1 MGEKALV
8 RRRKEPK
15 WLQAAKARDGVVE
28 GGDFLSRAL
37 SRAGVLPLNEAERA
51 IREGRVSVN
60 GKVAT
65 VVVAPLDEG
74 ARIEVDGERVDVSP
88 STRVLAFHKP
98 KGLVVDGRDREG
110 IGTVFERLH
119 QLLPT
124 ELKGYGWL
132 AVGRLDRDTTG
143 LLFFTNDERFVA
155 HATDPETKLPKRY
168 VATVSG
174 RISDAKLEKLRTGVE
189 LEDFSTLPAKA
200 ERRGLH
206 DVALTLTEGKF
217 HQVKRM
223 LGAVGLA
230 TLELH
235 REAVGEYVID
245 VPIDSIRLLTDEEV
259 ERLLGYRPRH
269 LG

>member
-1 MGEKALV
+1 M

-15 WLQAAKARDGVVE
+15 WLLAAKERGGVTE
-28 GGDFLSRAL
+28 DGDFLSRAL
-37 SRAGVLPLNEAERA
+37 SRAGVLPTQEAERA

-74 ARIEVDGERVDVSP
+74 AKVELDGDVVDVRP
-88 STRVLAFHKP
+88 TTRVLAFHKP

-119 QLLPT
+119 ALLPK
-124 ELKGYGWL
+124 ELRGYGWL

-174 RISDAKLEKLRTGVE
+174 KVSDAKLERLRNGIE
-189 LEDFSTLPAKA
+189 LEDFRSVPAKA
-200 ERRGLH
+200 ERRSEH

-245 VPIDSIRLLTDEEV
+245 VPIDTLREMTDEEV

-269 LG
+269 LDR

>member
-1 MGEKALV
+1 M
-8 RRRKEPK
+8 RRRKEPR
-15 WLQAAKARDGVVE
+15 WLQAAKAADDGEVE
-28 GGDFLSRAL
+28 DFLSRAL
-37 SRAGVLPLNEAERA
+37 SRAGVLPLVEAERA
-51 IREGRVSVN
+51 IREGRVTVN

-65 VVVAPLDEG
+65 VVVAPLGEND
-74 ARIEVDGERVDVSP
+74 RVEVDGALVDVRP
-88 STRVLAFHKP
+88 KTLVLAFHKP
-98 KGLVVDGRDREG
+98 KGLIVDVRDPER

-119 QLLPT
+119 QLLPV
-124 ELKGYGWL
+124 ELRGYGWL

-174 RISDAKLEKLRTGVE
+174 KVSDAKLEALRQGIE
-189 LEDFSTLPAKA
+189 LDDFHTQPAEA
-200 ERRGLH
+200 ERRGQNQ
-206 DVALTLTEGKF
+206 VVLTLTEGKF

-235 REAVGEYVID
+235 REGVGTYVVD
-245 VPIDSIRLLTDEEV
+245 VPLDSLRLLTDDEV
-259 ERLLGYRPRH
+259 QRWLGYQPRQTR
-269 LG
+269 

>member
-1 MGEKALV
+1 M

-15 WLQAAKARDGVVE
+15 WLQAAKERGGVSE
-28 GGDFLSRAL
+28 TGDFLSRAL
-37 SRAGVLPLNEAERA
+37 ARAGVLPPDEAERA
-51 IREGRVSVN
+51 IRDGRVTVN
-60 GKVAT
+60 GKVTT
-65 VVVAPLDEG
+65 VVVAPLESGDVVAVEG
-74 ARIEVDGERVDVSP
+74 EQVDVTP
-88 STRVLAFHKP
+88 TTRVLAFHKP
-98 KGLVVDGRDREG
+98 KGLIIDARDPER

-119 QLLPT
+119 ALLPP
-124 ELKGYGWL
+124 ELRGYGWL

-174 RISDAKLEKLRTGVE
+174 KVSDAKLETLRAGVE
-189 LEDFSTLPAKA
+189 LDDFVTQPAQA
-200 ERRGLH
+200 ERRGEKQ
-206 DVALTLTEGKF
+206 VVLTLTEGKF

-223 LGAVGLA
+223 LGAVGLS

-235 REAVGEYVID
+235 REAVGEYVVD
-245 VPIDSIRLLTDEEV
+245 VEVDTLRELTDDEV

-269 LG
+269 LD

>member
-1 MGEKALV
+1 M

-15 WLQAAKARDGVVE
+15 WLQAAKARDGVSDS
-28 GGDFLSRAL
+28 GDFLSRAL
-37 SRAGVLPLNEAERA
+37 SRAGVLPPIEAERA
-51 IREGRVSVN
+51 IREGRVTVN

-65 VVVAPLDEG
+65 VVVAPLEDGDRVELDG
-74 ARIEVDGERVDVSP
+74 ARVDVRP

-119 QLLPT
+119 ALLPP
-124 ELKGYGWL
+124 ELRGYGWL

-155 HATDPETKLPKRY
+155 HATDPSTKLPKRY

-174 RISDAKLEKLRTGVE
+174 KVSDAKLERLHSTIDLG
-189 LEDFSTLPAKA
+189 DFESQPAKA
-200 ERRGLH
+200 ERRGEKQ
-206 DVALTLTEGKF
+206 VVLTLTEGKF

-223 LGAVGLA
+223 LTAVGLA

-245 VPIDSIRLLTDEEV
+245 VPLDSLRALTDDEV
-259 ERLLGYRPRH
+259 TRLLGYHPRH
-269 LG
+269 LPPG

>member
-1 MGEKALV
+1 
-8 RRRKEPK
+8 
-15 WLQAAKARDGVVE
+15 
-28 GGDFLSRAL
+28 
-37 SRAGVLPLNEAERA
+37 LPLNEAERA
-51 IREGRVSVN
+51 IREGRVTLD

-65 VVVAPLDEG
+65 VVVAPIDETS
-74 ARIEVDGERVDVSP
+74 RVEVDGALVDLRP

-98 KGLVVDGRDREG
+98 KGLVVDARDPEG

-119 QLLPT
+119 QLLPR
-124 ELKGYGWL
+124 ELRGFGWL

-174 RISDAKLEKLRTGVE
+174 RVSDEKLERLARGGID
-189 LEDFSTLPAKA
+189 LGDFTTLPAKA
-200 ERRGLH
+200 ERRAEKQ
-206 DVALTLTEGKF
+206 VALTLTEGKF

-235 REAVGEYVID
+235 REGVGEYTLD
-245 VPIDSIRLLTDEEV
+245 VPHDDLRLLGDDEV
-259 ERLLGYRPRH
+259 ERLLGYVPRH
-269 LG
+269 RAG

>member
-1 MGEKALV
+1 M
-8 RRRKEPK
+8 RRRKEPPK
-15 WLQAAKARDGVVE
+15 WLLAAKERGGVDDQ
-28 GGDFLSRAL
+28 GDFLARAL
-37 SRAGVLPLNEAERA
+37 SRAGVLPPIEAERA
-51 IREGRVSVN
+51 IREGRVTVN

-65 VVVAPLDEG
+65 VVVAPLDSG
-74 ARIEVDGERVDVSP
+74 DVVTVDDEKVDVRP

-110 IGTVFERLH
+110 IGTVFERLAE
-119 QLLPT
+119 LLPN

-155 HATDPETKLPKRY
+155 HATDPKTKLPKRY

-174 RISDAKLEKLRTGVE
+174 KVSDAKLERLREGVE
-189 LEDFSTLPAKA
+189 LEDFRTQPALA
-200 ERRGLH
+200 ERRGIGQ
-206 DVALTLTEGKF
+206 VALTLTEGKF

-235 REAVGEYVID
+235 REAIGEYAID
-245 VPIDSIRLLTDEEV
+245 VPIDSLRPLEDEEV
-259 ERLLGYRPRH
+259 DRLLGYRPRH
-269 LG
+269 LDAS

>member
-1 MGEKALV
+1 M

-15 WLQAAKARDGVVE
+15 WLQAAKVRGGVTPA
-28 GGDFLSRAL
+28 GDFLSRAL
-37 SRAGVLPLNEAERA
+37 SRAGVLPTDEAERA
-51 IREGRVSVN
+51 IREGRVTVD

-65 VVVAPLDEG
+65 VVVAPLEAG
-74 ARIEVDGERVDVSP
+74 AKVALDGEVVDVRP
-88 STRVLAFHKP
+88 TTRVLAFHKP

-119 QLLPT
+119 ALLPPA
-124 ELKGYGWL
+124 LRGYGWL

-174 RISDAKLEKLRTGVE
+174 RVSDAKLERLREGVE
-189 LEDFSTLPAKA
+189 LEDFHTQPALA
-200 ERRGLH
+200 ERRGQH
-206 DVALTLTEGKF
+206 VVALTLTEGKF

-235 REAVGEYVID
+235 REAVGEYVVD
-245 VPIDSIRLLTDEEV
+245 VPLDTLRELTDDEV
-259 ERLLGYRPRH
+259 ERLLFYRPRH
-269 LG
+269 ADLG

>member
-1 MGEKALV
+1 M

-15 WLQAAKARDGVVE
+15 WLEAAKARDGVSPT
-28 GGDFLSRAL
+28 GDFLSRAL
-37 SRAGVLPLNEAERA
+37 SRAGVLPPIEAERA
-51 IREGRVSVN
+51 IREGRVTVD
-60 GKVAT
+60 GKVT
-65 VVVAPLDEG
+65 RVVVAPLEPD
-74 ARIEVDGERVDVSP
+74 AVVTVDSERVDVRP
-88 STRVLAFHKP
+88 TTRVLAFHKP

-110 IGTVFERLH
+110 IGTVFERLA
-119 QLLPT
+119 QLLPS
-124 ELKGYGWL
+124 ELQGYGWL

-174 RISDAKLEKLRTGVE
+174 TVSDAKLERLSKGVD
-189 LEDFSTLPAKA
+189 LGDFETRPASA
-200 ERRGLH
+200 ERRGTKQ
-206 DVALTLTEGKF
+206 VALTLTEGKF

-235 REAVGEYVID
+235 REAVGDYVLD
-245 VPIDSIRLLTDEEV
+245 VPLDTLRELTDDEV
-259 ERLLGYRPRH
+259 ERLLRYRARH
-269 LG
+269 LALE

>member
-1 MGEKALV
+1 M

-15 WLQAAKARDGVVE
+15 WLLAAKERGGVTDS
-28 GGDFLSRAL
+28 GDFLSRAL
-37 SRAGVLPLNEAERA
+37 SRAGVLPTHEAERA
-51 IREGRVSVN
+51 IREGRVSLN
-60 GKVAT
+60 GRVTT

-74 ARIEVDGERVDVSP
+74 AQVELDGEIVDVRP
-88 STRVLAFHKP
+88 TTRVLAFHKP

-119 QLLPT
+119 ALLPNA
-124 ELKGYGWL
+124 LRGYGWL

-143 LLFFTNDERFVA
+143 LLFFTNDERFLA

-174 RISDAKLEKLRTGVE
+174 KISDAKLVRLASGVE
-189 LEDFSTLPAKA
+189 LEDFRSAPATA
-200 ERRGLH
+200 ERRGEH
-206 DVALTLTEGKF
+206 QVALTLTEGKF

-223 LGAVGLA
+223 LGAVGLS

-235 REAVGEYVID
+235 REAVGDYVID
-245 VPIDSIRLLTDEEV
+245 VPNDTLREMSDEEV

-269 LG
+269 LKP

>member
-1 MGEKALV
+1 MA
-8 RRRKEPK
+8 RRRREEPK
-15 WLQAAKARDGVVE
+15 WLQAAKARGAVVE
-28 GGDFLSRAL
+28 EGDFLSRAL
-37 SRAGVLPLNEAERA
+37 SRAGVLPLGEAERA

-74 ARIEVDGERVDVSP
+74 ARVEVDGEVVDVRP
-88 STRVLAFHKP
+88 TTRVLAFHKP
-98 KGLVVDGRDREG
+98 KGLVVDGRDPEG

-119 QLLPT
+119 ALLPE
-124 ELKGYGWL
+124 ELRGYGWL

-174 RISDAKLEKLRTGVE
+174 RISDVKLEKLRSGVD
-189 LEDFSTLPAKA
+189 LGDFTSLPAKA
-200 ERRGLH
+200 EQRGPH
-206 DVALTLTEGKF
+206 EVALTLTEGKF

-223 LGAVGLA
+223 LGALGLS

-235 REAVGEYVID
+235 REAVGEYVVD
-245 VPIDSIRLLTDEEV
+245 VPLDSIRLLADDEV
-259 ERLLGYRPRH
+259 ERLLGYQPRH
-269 LG
+269 RASR

>member
-1 MGEKALV
+1 M

-15 WLQAAKARDGVVE
+15 WLQAAKARGGVADE
-28 GGDFLSRAL
+28 GDFLSRAL
-37 SRAGVLPLNEAERA
+37 SRAGVLPPIEAERA
-51 IREGRVSVN
+51 IRDGRVTVN
-60 GKVAT
+60 GKVTT
-65 VVVAPLDEG
+65 VVVAPLEPEDVVV
-74 ARIEVDGERVDVSP
+74 VDGERVDVRP
-88 STRVLAFHKP
+88 TTRVLAFHKP
-98 KGLVVDGRDREG
+98 KGLVVDGRDPEG

-119 QLLPT
+119 ALVPP
-124 ELKGYGWL
+124 ELRGFGWL

-174 RISDAKLEKLRTGVE
+174 KVSDAKLETLRAGVE
-189 LEDFSTLPAKA
+189 LDDFTTQPAQA
-200 ERRGLH
+200 ERRGERQ
-206 DVALTLTEGKF
+206 VVLTLTEGKF

-235 REAVGEYVID
+235 REAVGTYVID
-245 VPIDSIRLLTDEEV
+245 VELDALRELTDAEV
-259 ERLLGYRPRH
+259 QGLLGYRPRH

>member
-1 MGEKALV
+1 MAEASEM

-15 WLQAAKARDGVVE
+15 WLQAAKARGGVSE
-28 GGDFLSRAL
+28 TGDFLSRAL
-37 SRAGVLPLNEAERA
+37 SRAGVLPPQEAERA
-51 IREGRVSVN
+51 IREGRVAVD
-60 GKVAT
+60 GKVVK
-65 VVVAPLDEG
+65 VVVAPLEDG
-74 ARIEVDGERVDVSP
+74 AVVELDGDRVDVRP

-98 KGLVVDGRDREG
+98 KGLIVDARDPEG
-110 IGTVFERLH
+110 VGTVFERLH
-119 QLLPT
+119 ELLPT
-124 ELKGYGWL
+124 ELRGYGWL

-155 HATDPETKLPKRY
+155 HATDPDTKLPKRY

-174 RISDAKLEKLRTGVE
+174 KISDVKLERLREGVD
-189 LEDFSTLPAKA
+189 LGDFESQPAAA
-200 ERRGLH
+200 ERRGL
-206 DVALTLTEGKF
+206 DQVVLTLTEGKF

-245 VPIDSIRLLTDEEV
+245 VPVDSLRELRDDEIE
-259 ERLLGYRPRH
+259 ELLGYQPRQR
-269 LG
+269 